1 MGIMA
6 FSGAVMYLA
15 APVMIGILTPDPAIR
30 ELGTAVLRIEA
41 FAEPLFAASMVV
53 AGVFRGAGDTLVP
66 SILNFVSMWLV
77 RIPLAA
83 FLAPG

>member
-1 MGIMA
+1 
-6 FSGAVMYLA
+6 
-15 APVMIGILTPDPAIR
+15 MIGILTPDPAIR
-30 ELGTAVLRIEA
+30 GLGTAVLRIEA

-53 AGVFRGAGDTLVP
+53 AGVFHGLAIPPVP

-83 FLAPG
+83 FRRPG